1 MLNNIK
7 HLPLHCVFHGIRFKV
22 NEDWGSETDLLLF
35 FMPVHHLLADIFIIF
50 MPKNN
55 VNLKSMKKRINLLM
69 AVVVV
74 LGFQACT
81 QQKQALTLQVKTQAG
96 VVEGFVENG
105 VKKFLGVQFAEA
117 PVGDLRWKA
126 PQPVKAWEGVREAK
140 SFADDPMQPNIFGDM
155 NFRGSGR
162 SEDCLYLNIWT
173 AANYVDEGLPVLI
186 YFNGGGLMAGSGSE
200 PRYDGTSIAQLGVI
214 GVTANYREGIF
225 GFFAHPELTA
235 ESPYKGSGN
244 YGFLDQVAA
253 IQWVKDNIAAFGG
266 DPNRITIVGESAGS
280 FSTSLLMCSPLSK
293 DNLAGVM
300 GSSGA
305 QLLPFGAT
313 TQADA
318 DAAGKQL
325 LESKGLN
332 SLAEARALSADS
344 LQTLLPPRGMASP
357 VLDGYFMKESADD
370 IFAKGEQAQVPLLV
384 GWNSQEGT
392 PMSSLRN
399 QEPTLS
405 NYKKAMSTVFGDM
418 TDEIFEA
425 YGILTDADVLSM
437 KSMNLASDLF
447 TGFPTWKW
455 ADIHSKTSKQPVYR
469 YKYMHPRPQVS
480 AKMGNKVAALAGGV
494 REKTEEE
501 KKAEAERPKL
511 PAGAV
516 HSADIEYAM
525 GTLDT
530 NEFYDW
536 QEEDYAISKLF
547 LNYYANF
554 CKYGNP
560 NGDGLPTWT
569 PINGQEVAPV
579 MYIDVNSAEKADA
592 ATENAYRTLEKFYL
606 SR

>member
-1 MLNNIK
+1 M
-7 HLPLHCVFHGIRFKV
+7 
-22 NEDWGSETDLLLF
+22 
-35 FMPVHHLLADIFIIF
+35 
-50 MPKNN
+50 
-55 VNLKSMKKRINLLM
+55 M
-69 AVVVV
+69 ALVAMAI
-74 LGFQACT
+74 QACS
-81 QQKQALTLQVKTQAG
+81 QQRAEMTLQVKTQAG
-96 VVEGFVENG
+96 VVEGIAEDG
-105 VKKFLGVQFAEA
+105 IKKFLGVQFAAA

-126 PQPVKAWEGVREAK
+126 PQPVPAWEGVREAK
-140 SFADDPMQPNIFGDM
+140 AFGNDPMQPNIFGDM
-155 NFRGSGR
+155 SFRVASR

-173 AANYVDEGLPVLI
+173 PANYVDEGLPVLI

-200 PRYDGTSIAQLGVI
+200 PRYDGTAIAQLGVI
-214 GVTANYREGIF
+214 GVTANYREGVF

-235 ESPYKGSGN
+235 EASYKGSGN

-266 DPNRITIVGESAGS
+266 DPNRINIVGESAGS

-293 DNLAGVM
+293 GNLAGVM

-305 QLLPFGAT
+305 EVLPYGAV

-318 DAAGKQL
+318 DASGKQL
-325 LESKGLN
+325 LESKGVM
-332 SLAEARALSADS
+332 SVAEARALSADS
-344 LQTLLPPRGMASP
+344 LQALFPPRGMSNV

-370 IFAKGEQAQVPLLV
+370 VFKKGEQAQVPLLV

-392 PMSSLRN
+392 PMSVLRN
-399 QEPTLS
+399 QAPTLE
-405 NYKKAMSTVFGDM
+405 NYKKAMSATFGDM
-418 TDEIFEA
+418 TDEIFKA
-425 YGILTDADVLSM
+425 YGLETDADVLSQ
-437 KSMNLASDLF
+437 KSLNLASDLF

-455 ADIHSKTSKQPVYR
+455 ADYHAKTSKQPVYR

-480 AKMGNKVAALAGGV
+480 AKMGNMVGALAGGV
-494 REKTEEE
+494 REMTEEE

-525 GTLDT
+525 GNLAT
-530 NEFYDW
+530 NEYYDW

-547 LNYYANF
+547 LSYYANF
-554 CKYGNP
+554 CKFGNP
-560 NGDGLPTWT
+560 NGEGLPTWT
-569 PINGQEVAPV
+569 PINGLDVAPV
-579 MYIDVNSAEKADA
+579 MYIDVTSAEKADA